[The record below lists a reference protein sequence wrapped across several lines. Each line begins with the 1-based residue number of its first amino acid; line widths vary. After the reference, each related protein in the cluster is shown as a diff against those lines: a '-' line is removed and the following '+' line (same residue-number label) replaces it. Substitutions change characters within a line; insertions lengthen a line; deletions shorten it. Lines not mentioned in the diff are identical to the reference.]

1 VIAAAK
7 YHETRREL
15 VATGYANGLRLLID
29 QEAQKRFLAQAC
41 RPYQREI
48 VTVRDFFREVFRTEE
63 RNQLASKH
71 AKVASVLFENDV
83 HPEHAAGVIERSG
96 GIEKIA
102 RTGKLYEPV
111 YCETADCGDG
121 YDNWGRKLYD
131 DDDDEP
137 AKPTEEA
144 DEETEYEPVTR
155 ADNQQ
160 MLVEYLENM
169 PLGEGQVGI
178 IANYIIPNGTLL
190 DIVDVIGSEQKI
202 LPVLITEIQ
211 SRRLQ
216 GVPPEKRAR
225 INVKKV
231 LHRDG
236 EAHYSATRVRRMPR
250 PRA

>member
-1 VIAAAK
+1 VIGAAK

-111 YCETADCGDG
+111 YCETAVAVMDTITGDG
-121 YDNWGRKLYD
+121 SYTTTTTMNRRNQPK
-131 DDDDEP
+131 
-137 AKPTEEA
+137 KPT
-144 DEETEYEPVTR
+144 
-155 ADNQQ
+155 
-160 MLVEYLENM
+160 
-169 PLGEGQVGI
+169 
-178 IANYIIPNGTLL
+178 
-190 DIVDVIGSEQKI
+190 K
-202 LPVLITEIQ
+202 
-211 SRRLQ
+211 RRSMSL
-216 GVPPEKRAR
+216 
-225 INVKKV
+225 
-231 LHRDG
+231 
-236 EAHYSATRVRRMPR
+236 
-250 PRA
+250 